1 MRSKLFV
8 NPGGTAKMQEIRIEA
23 HGKGGATGIKAVS
36 QLANMVNS
44 LKACKTPQ
52 EVYDRYIQITGYCKC
67 CLDCEFIDEKSAD
80 DLMCLSAYL
89 AGNEQARAEAQQRA
103 VRARKGRA

>member
-1 MRSKLFV
+1 MRSKLFA
-8 NPGGTAKMQEIRIEA
+8 NPDGTAKMQEIRIEA
-23 HGKGGATGIKAVS
+23 HRKGGAIGIKAVS

-52 EVYDRYIQITGYCKC
+52 EVYDRYLQITGYCKC
-67 CLDCEFIDEKSAD
+67 CFDCEFIDEKNAD
-80 DLMCLSAYL
+80 DLMCLAAYL

-103 VRARKGRA
+103 ERARKGRA

>member
-8 NPGGTAKMQEIRIEA
+8 NPDGTAKMQEIRIEA
-23 HGKGGATGIKAVS
+23 RGKGGAIGIKAVS
-36 QLANMVNS
+36 RLANMVNS

-67 CLDCEFIDEKSAD
+67 CLGSVCSRFPR
-80 DLMCLSAYL
+80 LAYL
-89 AGNEQARAEAQQRA
+89 PGSICNIKR
-103 VRARKGRA
+103 